1 MKPGWEDLV
10 RRCIQRFHLQND
22 GEMSFA
28 KKHQQEG
35 TMHRNPRIYKSII
48 CSINDIP
55 SCNVSLDLEESS
67 KIESTCQ

>member
-28 KKHQQEG
+28 KRHQQEG
-35 TMHRNPRIYKSII
+35 
-48 CSINDIP
+48 
-55 SCNVSLDLEESS
+55 NVTHCKGHPVYVLASDSYFLWCLDVVVHQLLVY
-67 KIESTCQ
+67 